1 MFWSI
6 LVLLKKCFLSNP
18 MPKSPP
24 RIWPILYLNYSRIN
38 PFISIKN
45 VIAKAKC
52 GINWR
57 FQVIFAC
64 NFEANSI
71 RRYECKPFFY
81 LKLLESWSKNLS
93 LAWGLLYYK
102 RRFELALPPPTD
114 WVDLQVIHSVACQSR
129 SLTSF
134 LFPAP
139 IKGAIL
145 PP

>member
-1 MFWSI
+1 MSWHI
-6 LVLLKKCFLSNP
+6 LVLLKKYFFSNH
-18 MPKSPP
+18 MLKLPP
-24 RIWPILYLNYSRIN
+24 RIWPILFLNYSRIN
-38 PFISIKN
+38 PFFSLKN

-64 NFEANSI
+64 NSEANSI
-71 RRYECKPFFY
+71 RRCECKPFFY

-93 LAWGLLYYK
+93 LARGLLYYK

-114 WVDLQVIHSVACQSR
+114 WVDLQVIHSVACQSQ
-129 SLTSF
+129 SLTNF